1 MAQGQQQQSS
11 GDNSSGPLWILVG
24 LAAAVFVIWF
34 TAHQYIVSFVF
45 AIKTVEA
52 KAFALFTDQLDA
64 IVTFMNITPPVSV
77 TFDSL
82 SQISY
87 VVGTYV
93 RYPVIV
99 VLVILAVMLYMSDVT
114 AKFRRT
120 LSMDTLRQQEKNN
133 WPQITPVVKLDLV
146 AQDIAQGPW
155 AMGMSPMEFAMKN
168 KLLRRFDANKTG
180 DARITASVKKGE
192 AKRIF
197 TMQLGPYWE
206 GFDALPP
213 HVGAIFAALAAKL
226 NRDRSASANLFK
238 QINLSSG
245 SDGHLNFSGYKE
257 LLHKHMNSVGVQKII
272 QRHAYLLTVMASLL
286 QQCRADGVMATADF
300 LWLKPIDRPLW
311 YMLNSVGRQTPFSEV
326 AGPFA
331 HWLAEKELGRKS
343 MVPMVDESL
352 KALEMA
358 IADIKLTPEQLEAL

>member
-1 MAQGQQQQSS
+1 
-11 GDNSSGPLWILVG
+11 
-24 LAAAVFVIWF
+24 
-34 TAHQYIVSFVF
+34 
-45 AIKTVEA
+45 
-52 KAFALFTDQLDA
+52 
-64 IVTFMNITPPVSV
+64 
-77 TFDSL
+77 
-82 SQISY
+82 
-87 VVGTYV
+87 
-93 RYPVIV
+93 
-99 VLVILAVMLYMSDVT
+99 
-114 AKFRRT
+114 
-120 LSMDTLRQQEKNN
+120 
-133 WPQITPVVKLDLV
+133 
-146 AQDIAQGPW
+146 
-155 AMGMSPMEFAMKN
+155 
-168 KLLRRFDANKTG
+168 
-180 DARITASVKKGE
+180 
-192 AKRIF
+192 
-197 TMQLGPYWE
+197 MQLGPYWE